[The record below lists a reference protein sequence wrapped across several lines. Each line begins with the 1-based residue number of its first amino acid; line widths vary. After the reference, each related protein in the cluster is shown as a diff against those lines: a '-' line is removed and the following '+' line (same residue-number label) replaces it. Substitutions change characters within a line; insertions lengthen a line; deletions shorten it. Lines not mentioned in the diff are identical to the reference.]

1 MVHPVQS
8 VIESLYAAGRC
19 PRLHVNATHAAVV
32 CPEEIRHQWKE
43 RLIIDLDSSY
53 PLDLTFGQTGL
64 AANLSFGGT
73 VTRCT
78 FPWEAIY
85 VVMDRA
91 TGRGIVLDRHVPESV
106 RRQSGASA
114 PAVRMDPEPETE
126 STPERPDL
134 RAVADEPA
142 SPRRQAPRPPGP
154 ASPPRPASPSR
165 ARREAR
171 HRRVAGQEAPRRL
184 PRDRRRRLTRQD
196 SHPPM
201 KIAGL
206 VVSLLASSS
215 ARCGCS
221 TCAPPPRGGLRAQ
234 DRHHPRRG
242 RRPAR
247 RRRQNLLDQ
256 LRLQCVKEKR
266 KLLQLRGKI
275 VYARQAKCIMAAT
288 TLGAAET
295 CG

>member
-106 RRQSGASA
+106 RRQSGAA
-114 PAVRMDPEPETE
+114 RAAVRPDPEPETE
-126 STPERPDL
+126 STPE
-134 RAVADEPA
+134 
-142 SPRRQAPRPPGP
+142 
-154 ASPPRPASPSR
+154 PPRPARRRRR
-165 ARREAR
+165 ARAR
-171 HRRVAGQEAPRRL
+171 AGRQARGRPPPPSPPGDAEPAPAEKPATDESGQEAPRRV
-184 PRDRRRRLTRQD
+184 PRDRRRRLTAAAA
-196 SHPPM
+196 PC
-201 KIAGL
+201 
-206 VVSLLASSS
+206 ASAVPS
-215 ARCGCS
+215 
-221 TCAPPPRGGLRAQ
+221 
-234 DRHHPRRG
+234 
-242 RRPAR
+242 RP
-247 RRRQNLLDQ
+247 
-256 LRLQCVKEKR
+256 
-266 KLLQLRGKI
+266 
-275 VYARQAKCIMAAT
+275 
-288 TLGAAET
+288 
-295 CG
+295 

>member
-134 RAVADEPA
+134 RAVADEPVTPVGKPEAARA
-142 SPRRQAPRPPGP
+142 SEPDKTGDAEPAPAEKPATDESQVKKRRA
-154 ASPPRPASPSR
+154 AF
-165 ARREAR
+165 
-171 HRRVAGQEAPRRL
+171 RVI
-184 PRDRRRRLTRQD
+184 D
-196 SHPPM
+196 
-201 KIAGL
+201 
-206 VVSLLASSS
+206 
-215 ARCGCS
+215 
-221 TCAPPPRGGLRAQ
+221 GG
-234 DRHHPRRG
+234 G
-242 RRPAR
+242 
-247 RRRQNLLDQ
+247 
-256 LRLQCVKEKR
+256 
-266 KLLQLRGKI
+266 
-275 VYARQAKCIMAAT
+275 
-288 TLGAAET
+288 
-295 CG
+295 

>member
-53 PLDLTFGQTGL
+53 PLDLTFGQGGL

-114 PAVRMDPEPETE
+114 PAVRMDPEPESE
-126 STPERPDL
+126 PAPERPDL

-142 SPRRQAPRPPGP
+142 TSPITPTAGKPEPAKASEPGKPEPEAAPADKPVTDESQVKKRRA
-154 ASPPRPASPSR
+154 AF
-165 ARREAR
+165 
-171 HRRVAGQEAPRRL
+171 RVI
-184 PRDRRRRLTRQD
+184 D
-196 SHPPM
+196 
-201 KIAGL
+201 
-206 VVSLLASSS
+206 
-215 ARCGCS
+215 
-221 TCAPPPRGGLRAQ
+221 GG
-234 DRHHPRRG
+234 G
-242 RRPAR
+242 
-247 RRRQNLLDQ
+247 
-256 LRLQCVKEKR
+256 
-266 KLLQLRGKI
+266 
-275 VYARQAKCIMAAT
+275 
-288 TLGAAET
+288 
-295 CG
+295 